1 MTTESGAT
9 WGLGSISHRA
19 KGTTT
24 YIYDS
29 TAGSGVTV
37 YVVDTGVY
45 AAHSQFGGRASMG
58 ANFVTGSAVCINQF
72 KPSAEHANMRT
83 EHR

>member
-1 MTTESGAT
+1 LTTQTGAT
-9 WGLGSISHRA
+9 WGLGRISHRA
-19 KGTTT
+19 QDTTT

-58 ANFVTGSAVCINQF
+58 ANFVSGSAVSLQ
-72 KPSAEHANMRT
+72 SS
-83 EHR
+83 

>member
-1 MTTESGAT
+1 MTTQSGST
-9 WGLGSISHRA
+9 WGLGRISHRA
-19 KGTTT
+19 KGTTS
-24 YIYDS
+24 YIYDT

-58 ANFVTGSAVCINQF
+58 ANFVSGSAVCSNLAAIR
-72 KPSAEHANMRT
+72 H
-83 EHR
+83 